1 MRTTATDVL
10 DAHAALLPFQLVIKK
25 LLYRETIRMAT
36 LPRTHPMHK
45 VFLRAANCYVRKHR
59 SPLHELG
66 HAFDIHPDQ
75 FETIPSFRHTA
86 RWRPAL
92 KTIADESKEDTEE
105 NIANADAEF
114 QVFTDGSGVD
124 GGIGGAAALY
134 RNGEEI
140 DVATFH
146 LGSSDGHTVPEAK
159 MVGLIMGIAML
170 QTQARGS
177 VKGALIAVDSQGIL
191 LGTRTRNRTPGCYLQ
206 DAIHDE
212 YKRAQNQHSELELEV
227 RWVPAHVGIVGNE
240 RIDSEAKSAAKGESS
255 CPKQYLPGK
264 LKSLPRSATAA
275 KECFRKLL
283 HKEASEMFA
292 KLPRYHRMHS
302 IDPSMPLNQY
312 CQLTAELSRSKQ
324 ALLMQ
329 LRTGHA
335 PLNKHLHRISRSKSP
350 LCPKCHQEDETV
362 KHFILTCPRY
372 NRLRDT
378 HFHTLGRGACS
389 LKYLFTSPKALKP
402 LFLFIAATQRLA
414 ATFGNFVY
422 KPP

>member
-25 LLYRETIRMAT
+25 LLYRETVRMAT

-86 RWRPAL
+86 CWRPAL
-92 KTIADESKEDTEE
+92 KMIVDESKEDAEE

-124 GGIGGAAALY
+124 GGIGAAAVLY

-177 VKGALIAVDSQGIL
+177 VKGALIAVDNQGIL

-227 RWVPAHVGIVGNE
+227 RWVPAYVGIVGNE
-240 RIDSEAKSAAKGESS
+240 RIDSEAKYAAKGESS

-292 KLPRYHRMHS
+292 KSPCYHRMHS
-302 IDPSMPLNQY
+302 IDPLMPSVAMVQD
-312 CQLTAELSRSKQ
+312 Q
-324 ALLMQ
+324 
-329 LRTGHA
+329 RTGRA
-335 PLNKHLHRISRSKSP
+335 CG
-350 LCPKCHQEDETV
+350 LCNTLDLLGPKPGAAMWSQLCA
-362 KHFILTCPRY
+362 KGCLTM
-372 NRLRDT
+372 
-378 HFHTLGRGACS
+378 HVA
-389 LKYLFTSPKALKP
+389 
-402 LFLFIAATQRLA
+402 
-414 ATFGNFVY
+414 
-422 KPP
+422 